1 MQMIQGALLMFKII
15 VADGKQE
22 LPEDDIYYI
31 VAKEGIYIKKKLGI
45 MDSVSPVKNISILE
59 SVQATAKMNIEKI
72 PAIAVAKI
80 ANFFRAIQEQHGSE
94 AIVILFYNEETKK
107 YKLVPPSQKVTPGGI
122 EYNRSI
128 VIDGWTMIGDIH
140 SHSSM
145 SAFHS
150 GTDQG
155 DENSFDGLHITFGNM
170 NCELISISASI
181 VSNGN
186 RVMIKPE
193 EYMKGIELK
202 QDVDEVEKI
211 PTRRVYKWV
220 DGKMIEET
228 PNYKTKG
235 FKTVR
240 KYDKRYKILS
250 EGAIKSK
257 VPDAWLSKVQYG
269 ITHRYGNSIL
279 DKVWQ
284 NYYSGGQWARG
295 RWTGHNSRGWNE
307 HFDPGVWN
315 NKDKI
320 SKPNEPPQNVGVKT
334 KPIKFPPHKQGP
346 HITDVTP
353 PENPIPC
360 ESCAF
365 KERAPEFVAKLLVE
379 ENDGVI
385 QEETNWPSWL
395 EKETYECEK
404 CNIIVTFNYND
415 QGEIEDE
422 ILCPSCN
429 SSDNLT
435 MIDMDDDIHNSSE
448 PEIDGRISC
457 KTCGSAFDSTMLQKD
472 NAGGSCPFCGTLILP
487 KENLESIS
495 EKDIAEYHAEKENP
509 DPSNMIPDP
518 DQNINKR
525 KANPLEWMFEKFG
538 RIL

>member
-1 MQMIQGALLMFKII
+1 MFKII

-22 LPEDDIYYI
+22 LPDDDIYYI

-80 ANFFRAIQEQHGSE
+80 ANFFRAIQKQHRSE

-170 NCELISISASI
+170 DCEFISISASI

-193 EYMKGIELK
+193 EYMKGTELK
-202 QDVDEVEKI
+202 QEVDEIEKI
-211 PTRRVYKWV
+211 PTTRIYKWV
-220 DGKMIEET
+220 DGKMVEET
-228 PNYKTKG
+228 PNYQTKG
-235 FKTVR
+235 FKTYR
-240 KYDKRYKILS
+240 RYDKRYKIIS
-250 EGAIKSK
+250 ENTVKAK
-257 VPDAWLSKVQYG
+257 VPDSWLSKVEYG
-269 ITHRYGNSIL
+269 IQHIYGNSKL
-279 DKVWQ
+279 ENVWQ
-284 NYYSGGQWARG
+284 NYYQGGQWARG
-295 RWTGHNSRGWNE
+295 RWTGHNNRGWNE
-307 HFDPGVWN
+307 NFDPTVW

-320 SKPNEPPQNVGVKT
+320 SKPNVPPQNVGVKT
-334 KPIKFPPHKQGP
+334 EPIKFPPHKQGP
-346 HITDVTP
+346 FVTDVTP
-353 PENPIPC
+353 PEKPIPC

-365 KERAPEFVAKLLVE
+365 RERAPEFVAKLLVE
-379 ENDGVI
+379 QNDGI
-385 QEETNWPSWL
+385 IEEEIKWPGWS
-395 EKETYECEK
+395 EKEIYECEK
-404 CNIIVTFNYND
+404 CNIVITFNYND
-415 QGEIEDE
+415 RGEIEDE

-429 SSDNLT
+429 SDDHLT
-435 MIDMDDDIHNSSE
+435 MIDMDDDRNYSSNS
-448 PEIDGRISC
+448 EIDGRISC
-457 KTCGSAFDSTMLQKD
+457 KTCGSAFDSTMLQTD
-472 NAGGSCPFCGTLILP
+472 DAGGSCPFCGTLLSP

-525 KANPLEWMFEKFG
+525 KVNPLEWMFGKFG
-538 RIL
+538 RRI